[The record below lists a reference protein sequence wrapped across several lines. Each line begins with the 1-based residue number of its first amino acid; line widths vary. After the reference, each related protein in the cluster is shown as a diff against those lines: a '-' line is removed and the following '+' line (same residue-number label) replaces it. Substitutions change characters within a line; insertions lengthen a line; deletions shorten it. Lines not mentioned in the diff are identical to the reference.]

1 MLITMKY
8 NLPRSYLSYS
18 SWSLWKRDKQA
29 FRRRYYFNEDSFET
43 VETIFGKKIAK
54 RLEDKDPELSFIPSY
69 SKSEHGIETII
80 GDVPVKGYL
89 DTFEPDSFSFGE
101 YKTGHLSKEGKAPWD
116 IVKVAKHD
124 QLPFYS
130 LLIESKYGKVD
141 RVTHLHWLET
151 KFKEKKIMF
160 EGIELIANSRELELT
175 GKILTF
181 KRIIPKWERDEIKK
195 SIIKVAEEIS
205 EDYSL
210 FLKL

>member
-1 MLITMKY
+1 MKY

-18 SWSLWKRDKQA
+18 SWSLWKKNKQA
-29 FRRRYYFNEDSFET
+29 FRQKYYLNEASFET
-43 VETIFGKKIAK
+43 VETVFGKNIAK
-54 RLEDKDPELSFIPSY
+54 RLEDKDPALSFIPSY
-69 SKSEHGIETII
+69 SKSEHGIETLI

-89 DTFEPDSFSFGE
+89 DTFEPKTFSFGE
-101 YKTGHLSKEGKAPWD
+101 YKTGHLNKDGKAPWD

-141 RVTHLHWLET
+141 RVTYLHWIET

-160 EGIELIANSRELELT
+160 EGIELIADTRELELT
-175 GKILTF
+175 GRIETF

-205 EDYSL
+205 LDYTQYEKS
-210 FLKL
+210 K

>member
-1 MLITMKY
+1 MKY

-29 FRRRYYFNEDSFET
+29 FRRKYYFNEAPFET

-69 SKSEHGIETII
+69 SKSEHGIETLI

-89 DTFEPDSFSFGE
+89 DTFEPDTFSFAE
-101 YKTGHLSKEGKAPWD
+101 FKTGHLSKNGKSPWD
-116 IVKVAKHD
+116 EVKVARHD

-130 LLIESKYGKVD
+130 LLIEAKYGKVD
-141 RVTHLHWLET
+141 RVTYLHWIET
-151 KFKEKKIMF
+151 AFKEKKIMF
-160 EGIELIANSRELELT
+160 DGMELIADTRELQLT
-175 GKILTF
+175 GRIETF
-181 KRIIPKWERDEIKK
+181 KRIIPKWERDNIKE
-195 SIIKVAEEIS
+195 SILLVAREIS

-210 FLKL
+210 FLKR